1 MDRYAVLLKQ
11 YESNRL
17 EADKLGN
24 DYLKIKAALAGEIMS
39 QESRDRATGVQAES
53 NRLTASGQQL
63 DRAGKRMLE
72 IEAKALA
79 YAKAAAESTGLTGPA
94 AQTIFQQSYAAKLKE
109 LQGQVMVDPV
119 AKPPANA
126 KIRN

>member
-24 DYLKIKAALAGEIMS
+24 DYLKIKAALAGEIMG

-53 NRLTASGQQL
+53 NRLTAAGQQM
-63 DRAGKRMLE
+63 DRSRQRMLD
-72 IEAKALA
+72 IQAKAVD
-79 YAKAAAESTGLTGPA
+79 YAKAVASTQMEPAKAQAAFEKA
-94 AQTIFQQSYAAKLKE
+94 YAEKLKQ
-109 LQGQVMVDPV
+109 LQSEVMVDAV
-119 AKPPANA
+119 AKPPASA